1 MDGINFLLILDIK
14 GKLIGAKVKKVFCI
28 VLFLIGIISQLLLA
42 EESIN
47 IGTRW
52 ELFVDR
58 FLIEEMKNVILK
70 LHQPER
76 REVVFQ
82 GETEWEDNTM
92 SFVRV
97 LQDGDKVRL
106 YYRASMFAQGG
117 KRVPVMA
124 LAESENGGFTFKR
137 PILRLV
143 EYNGSNEN
151 NILKIGQIPNV
162 PPPFIDTN
170 PDCRPDERYKGLSGE
185 WKMCFA
191 LCSPDGIHW
200 KLMTEDTLKMD
211 GTFDTVNTSFWDH
224 QIQAYRC
231 FTRYFENLKPDSDE
245 NDVLG
250 PKPTVVR
257 AIQSSTSTDFINWKK
272 VTHHKY
278 YDNYPFQ
285 MYTNATLPCP
295 GAEHI
300 YLAFPNR
307 YIQERIVKPDH
318 PYPGMNDALFMSSR
332 DCVHWNRFPEAWV
345 RPGLDD
351 KNWTDR
357 NNYPAWGVIESSPTE
372 WSMYI
377 SEHYRHPQQLPR
389 LRRLSIRPRG
399 FVSVHAGYTSG
410 ELITKLLCVSGN
422 EIRLNFSTSAIGSIA
437 VELQDSS
444 GTAIPG
450 YSISE
455 MELIFG
461 DSLNRTV
468 HWKSGADLTT
478 LRGKSIRLCFVL
490 SDADIFAFRFNNN

>member
-1 MDGINFLLILDIK
+1 
-14 GKLIGAKVKKVFCI
+14 VKKVYCTLL
-28 VLFLIGIISQLLLA
+28 LFIGIISQSVFADEPL
-42 EESIN
+42 N

-52 ELFVDR
+52 ELFVDH
-58 FLIEEMKNVILK
+58 FLIEEMKNVSLK

-106 YYRASMFAQGG
+106 YYRASMFNQAE

-124 LAESENGGFTFKR
+124 LAESYDGGFTFTR
-137 PILRLV
+137 PVLNLV
-143 EYNGSNEN
+143 EFNGSNQN
-151 NILKIGQIPNV
+151 NILKISEVPNV

-170 PDCRPDERYKGLSGE
+170 PNCQPDERYKGLSGE

-191 LCSPDGIHW
+191 LSSPDGIHW
-200 KLMTEDTLKMD
+200 KLMTKDTLKMD

-224 QIQAYRC
+224 QIQSYRC
-231 FTRYFENLKPDSDE
+231 FTRYFENLKSDSNED
-245 NDVLG
+245 DVLG

-257 AIQSSTSTDFINWKK
+257 AIQSSTSKDFINWEK
-272 VTHHKY
+272 VTHHLY
-278 YDNYPFQ
+278 NNNYPFQ

-300 YLAFPNR
+300 YVAFPNR
-307 YIQERIVKPDH
+307 YVQERIVKADH

-332 DCVHWNRFPEAWV
+332 DCIHWNRFPEAWI

-357 NNYPAWGVIESSPTE
+357 NNYPAWGIIQTSPKE

-377 SEHYRHPQQLPR
+377 SEHYRHPEVLPR
-389 LRRLSIRPRG
+389 LRRLAIRPMG
-399 FVSVHAGYTSG
+399 FVSVHAEYEKG
-410 ELITKLLCVSGN
+410 EFITKPIHVSGDN
-422 EIRLNFSTSAIGSIA
+422 LELNFSTSAIGSIA
-437 VELQDSS
+437 IELLDSTGKS
-444 GTAIPG
+444 IPG
-450 YSISE
+450 YSISD
-455 MELIFG
+455 MDLIFG
-461 DSLNRTV
+461 DSLSRKV
-468 HWKSGADLTT
+468 KWKNGSNLAQLK
-478 LRGKSIRLCFVL
+478 GKSVRLRFL
-490 SDADIFAFRFNNN
+490 MSDANIFALRFTNN